1 MEVIVLTVFVSLILV
16 ACSVLLL
23 AVTLKQRT
31 PDHAERLALLPMDDS
46 PPSSPPHDP
55 EQS

>member
-1 MEVIVLTVFVSLILV
+1 MLTVFVSLCLV

-23 AVTLKQRT
+23 AVTLKYRT
-31 PDHAERLALLPMDDS
+31 QDHAERLALLPMDDETKVS
-46 PPSSPPHDP
+46 QQDS